1 MCVPVHIF
9 SGRIETPLPCTIP
22 GTFGGPPVPTW
33 KLTPLR
39 GSAEPI
45 ALADKPVGFGR
56 SSENEIRLDDEKASR
71 KHCVIEPDGRGGYSL
86 KDLDSRNGTKLNDI
100 RIAKQTALAAGD
112 IIRIGSHEY
121 LVEATEDS
129 ASNAADESAV
139 ELSSPDHEDEPYEP
153 RGEGPQSSPDLPR
166 ANRALPWLTS
176 LTEMLDA
183 IPPKLAEAERVAL
196 IDAGGKP
203 SSALAGNAEGPNALR
218 LLLQVSSKARATDIH
233 VEPKGDFYHV
243 RMRIDGQMIAI
254 VDLPNRVGELSYGL
268 IKTAAQIKMA
278 GREAVQEGH
287 FSARYTDRRVEFR
300 VSFTPSVHGQ
310 KLVLRVLD
318 ERGIPTS
325 INELG
330 LASYM
335 VDRIRRVCTQ
345 DSGLLLVCGP
355 TGSGKTTTLYNALRE
370 IDRQTRNVVTIE
382 DPVEYQLEGVTQI
395 PIDEN
400 KGNSFGQLLRSV
412 LRQDPDVILVGE
424 IRDEE
429 TARTA
434 MQAAMT
440 GHVVYSSI
448 HAKDT
453 ISAVFRLLDLKVEPY
468 LVANSLDLVL
478 AQRLVR
484 VLCETCKRET
494 SIAPGQATRLGKYM
508 QTKTT
513 MYAATGCQRCLRTGY
528 RGRRAIFELLDFTD
542 ELRDVVLKEPT
553 VTAMKKVIETGLFT
567 TLAQFGWRLVG
578 EGVTTLDEVDRVAG
592 LG

>member
-1 MCVPVHIF
+1 L
-9 SGRIETPLPCTIP
+9 S
-22 GTFGGPPVPTW
+22 TW
-33 KLTPLR
+33 QLTPLR
-39 GSAEPI
+39 GELGPI
-45 ALADKPVGFGR
+45 TLGAKPVRFGR
-56 SSENEIRLDDEKASR
+56 HHDNEVKLDDDKASR
-71 KHCVIEPDGRGGYSL
+71 QHCVVEPDGRGGFAV
-86 KDLDSRNGTKLNDI
+86 KDLGSRNGTKVNEA
-100 RIAKQTALAAGD
+100 RISKAVTLAAGD
-112 IIRIGSHEY
+112 ILRVGSHEF
-121 LVEATEDS
+121 LVEALDSQASDPLEDS
-129 ASNAADESAV
+129 HADEPV
-139 ELSSPDHEDEPYEP
+139 ELAGRSHHEEYVYKDADEH
-153 RGEGPQSSPDLPR
+153 GGGAGPQSMDMPK
-166 ANRALPWLTS
+166 ANKNMPWQAS

-183 IPPKLAEAERVAL
+183 IPPKMSEAEKIAIV
-196 IDAGGKP
+196 DAAGKP
-203 SSALAGNAEGPNALR
+203 SAALAGNADGPNALR
-218 LLLQVSSKARATDIH
+218 LLLQVSSKTRATDIH
-233 VEPKGDFYHV
+233 MEPKGDFYHI
-243 RMRIDGQMIAI
+243 RMRIDGQMIDI
-254 VDLPNRVGELSYGL
+254 VDLPNRVGELVYGL
-268 IKTAAQIKMA
+268 IKTAAQMKLA

-287 FSARYTDRRVEFR
+287 YSARYPDRRVEFR
-300 VSFTPSVHGQ
+300 VSFTPSVQGQ

-318 ERGIPTS
+318 ERGIPRS

-330 LASYM
+330 LANYM

-395 PIDEN
+395 PTDEAR
-400 KGNSFGQLLRSV
+400 GNSFGQLLRSV

-484 VLCETCKRET
+484 VLCEHCKREIT
-494 SIAPGQATRLGKYM
+494 VAPGQATRVGKYLGGK
-508 QTKTT
+508 TK
-513 MYAATGCQRCLRTGY
+513 MFAATGCGRCLRTGY
-528 RGRRAIFELLDFTD
+528 RGRRAIFELLDFND

-553 VTAMKKVIETGLFT
+553 VSAMKKVIEGGLFT
-567 TLAQFGWRLVG
+567 TLAQSGWKLVA
-578 EGVTTLDEVDRVAG
+578 EGSTTLDEVDRVAG